1 MCKGK
6 ALALITGAI
15 HRVCGVECLFRLRRP
30 GQADSAQLCEVC
42 VILGIGGRYR
52 GATNSSTLG
61 PGPQRGADKI
71 EAAVCDGSS

>member
-30 GQADSAQLCEVC
+30 GQADSAQLCEKNVPHS
-42 VILGIGGRYR
+42 LQY
-52 GATNSSTLG
+52 
-61 PGPQRGADKI
+61 
-71 EAAVCDGSS
+71 E